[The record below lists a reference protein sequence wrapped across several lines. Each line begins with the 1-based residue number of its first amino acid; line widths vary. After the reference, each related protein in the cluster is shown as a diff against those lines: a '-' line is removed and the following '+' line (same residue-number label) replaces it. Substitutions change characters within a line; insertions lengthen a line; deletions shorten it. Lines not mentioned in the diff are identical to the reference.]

1 MEIDEFT
8 KKYSV
13 EFHKA
18 VEAIEVTDGSGRKL
32 GFTGGIKSSVDILLQ
47 LKEENKRIYIVGN
60 GGSAAIASHAA
71 IDLWKNGGI
80 PSLTFNDSSLLTCIS
95 NDIGFEDVFS
105 APLEMFACEGDL
117 VICISS
123 SGNSADIVKACQ
135 TAKQKNCLVITLSG
149 FSPDNKIRSLGK
161 INFFVPSFSYG
172 FAEII
177 HQYILHCILDAK
189 MYCKDSKDIF
199 NKNLNSI
206 I

>member
-8 KKYSV
+8 TKYSI
-13 EFHKA
+13 EFHKS
-18 VEAIEVTDGSGRKL
+18 VEAIKVTDGLGKQL
-32 GFTGGIKSSVDILLQ
+32 GFTSGIELSVDILLQ
-47 LKEENKRIYIVGN
+47 LKAENHRIYIVGN

-95 NDIGFEDVFS
+95 NDIGFENVF
-105 APLEMFACEGDL
+105 ATPLKMFATKGDL

-135 TAKQKNCLVITLSG
+135 TAKQKKCRVITLSG
-149 FSPDNKIRSLGK
+149 FSPDNKIRSLGN
-161 INFFVPSFSYG
+161 INFFVPAFSYG
-172 FAEII
+172 FVEII

-189 MYCKDSKDIF
+189 MYCMDAKDIF
-199 NKNLNSI
+199 NKNLKQ
-206 I
+206 

>member
-1 MEIDEFT
+1 MEIAEFT
-8 KKYSV
+8 TKYSV

-18 VEAIEVTDGSGRKL
+18 VEAIEVTDDLGKQL
-32 GFTGGIKSSVDILLQ
+32 GFTSGIELSVNILMQLQ
-47 LKEENKRIYIVGN
+47 AGNQRIYIVGN

-95 NDIGFEDVFS
+95 NDIGFEDVFT
-105 APLEMFACEGDL
+105 APLEMFASKSDL

-135 TAKQKNCLVITLSG
+135 TAKRKECQVITLSG
-149 FSPDNKIRSLGK
+149 FSPDNKIRSLGN
-161 INFFVPSFSYG
+161 INFFVPAFSYG

-189 MYCKDSKDIF
+189 MYCMDARDIF
-199 NKNLNSI
+199 NKNLKQ
-206 I
+206 